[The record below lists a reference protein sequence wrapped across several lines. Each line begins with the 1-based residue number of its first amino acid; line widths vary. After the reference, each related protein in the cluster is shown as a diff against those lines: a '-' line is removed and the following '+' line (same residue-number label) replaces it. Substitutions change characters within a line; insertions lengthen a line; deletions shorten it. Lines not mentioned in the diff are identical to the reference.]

1 MLGDN
6 LLIVSDQNNSS
17 EETKNNSLLSWRHVE
32 LYCAGIK
39 YIFDIWWNFF
49 YIFPGIFV
57 DIKYF
62 NKLNIQFN

>member
-17 EETKNNSLLSWRHVE
+17 EETKNNSLLSWRYAE

-39 YIFDIWWNFF
+39 YIFDIW
-49 YIFPGIFV
+49 
-57 DIKYF
+57 
-62 NKLNIQFN
+62 